1 MNAPMPGHALAPDAT
16 GRDQALQCADRWFD
30 EGGLFR
36 VLAERIACQT
46 ESQNPQRAPA
56 LVDYLRDHMQ
66 PALQAMGFVCETLD
80 NPSGQGGPMLLAQ
93 RIEDAARPTVLAYGH
108 GDVIRGQDASWTR
121 GAGPWQLQA
130 DGERWYGRGT
140 ADNKGQHTI
149 NLAALE
155 QVLTLRARQQGLAP
169 ANAAQARLGFNIK
182 WLIET
187 GEEVGSPGLHA
198 ICRERRSELS
208 ADVLIASD
216 GPRLQPERPTI
227 FLGSRGAL
235 NFDLIVDL
243 RDGGH
248 HSGNWGGLIA
258 NPGLVLAHALAVI
271 ADSRGTIQVP
281 EWRPNSLTPAVRK
294 ALAGLTVDGG
304 SDGPTVDP
312 DWGEPGLTP
321 AERVYGWNSFEV
333 LAFETGNPAQP
344 VNAIPPRARA
354 HCQLRFVVGIEPDQV
369 LPALRRH
376 LDAHGFSQVR
386 IERSPKGEFPATR
399 LAPDHPWVQFAADS
413 IARTTKQAPAILPNV
428 GGSLP
433 NDAFSDILGLPTVWV
448 PHSYAACSQHAP
460 DEHLLQPVAREA
472 LRLMTGLYWDL
483 GELNAAPGAAR

>member
-1 MNAPMPGHALAPDAT
+1 MNAPMPGHALAPDAIS
-16 GRDQALQCADRWFD
+16 RDQTLQSAGHWFD
-30 EGGLFR
+30 DGGLFR
-36 VLAERIACQT
+36 ELADRVACHT
-46 ESQNPQRAPA
+46 ESQDPSRGQA
-56 LVDYLRDHMQ
+56 LADYLTGQLQ
-66 PALQAMGFVCETLD
+66 PALQAMGFDCEILT
-80 NPSGQGGPMLLAQ
+80 NPSGQGGPMLLAR
-93 RIEDAARPTVLAYGH
+93 RIEDPTRPTVLGYGH

-130 DGERWYGRGT
+130 EGDRWYGRGA
-140 ADNKGQHTI
+140 ADNKGQHSI
-149 NLAALE
+149 NLAALA
-155 QVLTLRARQQGLAP
+155 QVLQARARQQGLAP
-169 ANAAQARLGFNIK
+169 ADAHRARLGFNIK

-187 GEEVGSPGLHA
+187 GEEVGSPGLHEV
-198 ICRERRSELS
+198 CRARRADLA

-216 GPRLQPERPTI
+216 GPRLQPDRPTI

-243 RDGGH
+243 REGGH

-258 NPGLVLAHALAVI
+258 NPGLVLAHAIASI
-271 ADSRGTIQVP
+271 ADARGTIRVP
-281 EWRPNSLTPAVRK
+281 QWRPDTLTPAVRQ
-294 ALAGLTVDGG
+294 ALHGLTVDGG
-304 SDGPTVDP
+304 SDGPPVDP

-354 HCQLRFVVGIEPDQV
+354 HCQLRFVVGIAPDQV
-369 LPALRRH
+369 LPALRQH

-386 IERSPKGEFPATR
+386 IQRSPKGEFPATR
-399 LAPDHPWVQFAADS
+399 LAPDHPWVRFAAAS
-413 IARTTKQAPAILPNV
+413 IERSTRQTPAILPNL

-433 NDAFSDILGLPTVWV
+433 NDAFSEILGLPTVWV

-460 DEHLLQPVAREA
+460 DEHLLGSVARQA
-472 LRLMTGLYWDL
+472 LQLMTGLYWDL
-483 GELNAAPGAAR
+483 GELAAVPA